1 MNKASPTGIQQEFF
15 VRSMRT
21 SDLDLV
27 VKNEAAAY
35 ENGWNKRIFVDCLR
49 AGYLCWVLAN
59 KQQIVAHGVMSV
71 AIGECH
77 LLTLCVDP
85 AFQRNG
91 YGRRLFNLLLDKA
104 YKQDATECFLEV
116 RTSNLKAIGL
126 YRSMGFVQIGER
138 RNYYPPNGPGQ
149 SRENAL
155 ILSRSLPM
163 P

>member
-1 MNKASPTGIQQEFF
+1 
-15 VRSMRT
+15 MRA

-35 ENGWNKRIFVDCLR
+35 ENGWNKRIFMDCLR

-77 LLTLCVDP
+77 LLTLCVSP
-85 AFQRNG
+85 EYQRQG
-91 YGRRLFNLLLDKA
+91 FGRRLFRLLLERA
-104 YKQDATECFLEV
+104 YKLEARECFLEV
-116 RTSNLKAIGL
+116 RASNTKAIAL
-126 YRSMGFVQIGER
+126 YRSLGFSQVGER
-138 RNYYPPNGPGQ
+138 RNYYPGTNPQ
-149 SRENAL
+149 QERETAL
-155 ILSRSLPM
+155 ILSRILPL

>member
-1 MNKASPTGIQQEFF
+1 MTAPSSPPSAFF

-27 VKNEAAAY
+27 VLNEKAAY

-77 LLTLCVDP
+77 LLTLCVSP
-85 AFQRNG
+85 EYQRQG
-91 YGRRLFNLLLDKA
+91 YGRRLFRLLLERAFKLEA
-104 YKQDATECFLEV
+104 RECFLEV
-116 RTSNLKAIGL
+116 RASNVKAIAL
-126 YRSMGFVQIGER
+126 YRSMGFAQIGER
-138 RNYYPPNGPGQ
+138 RNYYPGAKSEQ
-149 SRENAL
+149 ERENAL
-155 ILSRSLPM
+155 ILSRTLPL